1 MKKQLLVLIS
11 LIFLAGCGRSGV
23 SLETPVSPTEEVEV
37 KEEQLSVTYTHETRL
52 PTVHTRLGSGSHITY
67 LMMSPYGRVE
77 INGEKIMGGDYEPK
91 FYEHC
96 IIWESEPGA
105 ALPEASKVS
114 STLYGVTFRG
124 WYQYNDKV
132 YPDKLETVP
141 AVSGSQVFAIF
152 DGPTGGGGSSG
163 SGGGSSS
170 GGGGSSQGGSNV
182 VTTGYGFYFND
193 GRTVQATYNGEQY
206 GKQEYVAHSVSF
218 AEGSEFSLYDF
229 SNGAKWVVTPNEYSF
244 GGTQGSPT
252 FSNYIT
258 VGESSYT
265 AKQTFTADVYI
276 QLLFGQDTIY
286 FELK

>member
-1 MKKQLLVLIS
+1 MKKQLLTIIS
-11 LIFLAGCGRSGV
+11 LIFLAGCANRGTSQA
-23 SLETPVSPTEEVEV
+23 LNPTSNVEENHI
-37 KEEQLSVTYTHETRL
+37 SVTYTHETKL

-77 INGEKIMGGDYEPK
+77 ISGEKIMGGDYEPK

-105 ALPEASKVS
+105 PLPAAETVS

-141 AVSGSQVFAIF
+141 AASGTQVFAIF

-163 SGGGSSS
+163 GGGGSS
-170 GGGGSSQGGSNV
+170 GGGGSQGGGGTV
-182 VTTGYGFYFND
+182 VTTGYGFYFSD
-193 GRTVQATYNGEQY
+193 GRTVQATYNGESY
-206 GKQEYVAHSVSF
+206 GKQEYVAYSVSIS
-218 AEGSEFSLYDF
+218 EGSEFSLYDF
-229 SNGAKWVVTPNEYSF
+229 SNGAKWVVSPNPYSF
-244 GGTQGSPT
+244 GGTEASPT

-258 VGESSYT
+258 VNASSYV

-276 QLLFGQDTIY
+276 QLLFGADTIY
-286 FELK
+286 FELH